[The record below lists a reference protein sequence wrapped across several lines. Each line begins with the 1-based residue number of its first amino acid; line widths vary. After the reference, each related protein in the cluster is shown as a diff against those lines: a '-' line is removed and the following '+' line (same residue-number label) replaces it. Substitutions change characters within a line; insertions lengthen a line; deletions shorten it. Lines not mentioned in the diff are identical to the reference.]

1 MTTRFNTTF
10 FVSLISVLGGASLS
24 GAQVTTHPLANTPNF
39 PATSFFDV
47 FTHLADGPSGGSVFT
62 TDFSIE
68 STSTVDDTVQVS
80 LFGNDGGP
88 LSLAT
93 SQMGTGST
101 FFFTLP
107 PGAKTHITTSGQGY
121 QPGTSL
127 GTPGSLAEGYAVLQF
142 LSGTGTGSA
151 TYTLS
156 TPTEGPVTSVAV
168 LPSTPTF
175 AFTTPVN
182 YFTGFALVDVGSA
195 GLTVN
200 LKVSDLGGTVVDAA
214 SLLVGPDEH
223 TSFNVF
229 GAFTD
234 LPTDFD
240 GTVTI
245 TGSEPFAA
253 LSIGVTPNTTPTGY
267 EIYTLPGISYN
278 PLATGYTGTFSIVA
292 GPNTGTGTLAI
303 SGIAPFGTQTYS
315 AMASITYMGTTNSEQ
330 VVLSSPAYAGL
341 NQPNVNGTWSL
352 YASDC
357 SATTPLAPWL
367 GGWCL
372 NFNVQPGGGIS
383 GVISGCATNGDV
395 ATLEESGQK
404 TDTDSRAGI
413 LLKWRR

>member
-10 FVSLISVLGGASLS
+10 FVCLISVLGGASLS
-24 GAQVTTHPLANTPNF
+24 GAQVTTHPLLSTSNF

-47 FTHLADGPSGGSVFT
+47 FTQVVDGPSAGSDFD

-68 STSTVDDTVQVS
+68 STSTGDDTVQLS
-80 LFGNDGGP
+80 LYANDGGP

-93 SQMGTGST
+93 AQMGTGST
-101 FFFTLP
+101 FVFTLP
-107 PGAKTHITTSGQGY
+107 PGAKTHITTLGQGY

-156 TPTEGPVTSVAV
+156 DPTEGAVTSVAV
-168 LPSTPTF
+168 LPATPAF

-182 YFTGFALVDVGSA
+182 YFSGFALVGMGPA
-195 GLTVN
+195 GVTVN

-229 GAFTD
+229 DEFTD

-253 LSIGVTPNTTPTGY
+253 LSIGVTANTTPTKY
-267 EIYTLPGISYN
+267 ELYSLPSISYN

-330 VVLSSPAYAGL
+330 IVLSSPSYAGVT
-341 NQPNVNGTWSL
+341 NETGTWSL

-404 TDTDSRAGI
+404 TDTDSRAGT